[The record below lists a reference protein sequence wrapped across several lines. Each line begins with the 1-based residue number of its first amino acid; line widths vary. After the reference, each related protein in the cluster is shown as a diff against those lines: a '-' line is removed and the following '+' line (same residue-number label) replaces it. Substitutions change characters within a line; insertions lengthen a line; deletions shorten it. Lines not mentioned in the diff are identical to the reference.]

1 MTSLIV
7 AYIDRH
13 SVLAEICGQPAPSPQ
28 PVETSQA
35 QPELESV
42 SQDGFLPAKK
52 GSGKPKMA
60 RTDSSREQPPS
71 LSEELKQSCTAA
83 HTAEDWQ
90 HLYASWQTQVQS
102 SPCLCG
108 LSNASFATSVSDY
121 VCHIAAQQ

>member
-1 MTSLIV
+1 MTSLIG

-13 SVLAEICGQPAPSPQ
+13 SVLAETSGQPAPSPQ
-28 PVETSQA
+28 PVVTSQA
-35 QPELESV
+35 QPDLESV
-42 SQDGFLPAKK
+42 AQDGFLPAKK

-60 RTDSSREQPPS
+60 RAHSSRGQPPS

-83 HTAEDWQ
+83 HRAEDWQ
-90 HLYASWQTQVQS
+90 RLYASWQTQVQC

-121 VCHIAAQQ
+121 VCHIPAQQ